1 MSWRRHIM
9 PDARQVRRH
18 VVAGMFYPEDPGE
31 LGRNVDALLASADV
45 RVPTRRI
52 VAVVAPHAGYM
63 YSGPTAAGAY
73 ARLRGAAYDTVV
85 IVSPSHRES
94 FDGVTVYPGDAYST
108 PLGDVPVDGGL
119 RAELLE
125 TCRRVSAD
133 LRGHGSEHALEVQLP
148 FLQRTLGRFRLLPL
162 VIGHQDR
169 DTCFELGDCLGRLI
183 RNRSALLVA
192 STDLSHYHSAGEAD
206 RLDGVFIEGLDRGDE
221 EALMRCLEEG
231 STEACGGGP
240 VVAVLRAARGMG
252 AAIVEVTDRSTSAD
266 VTGDRTSVVGY
277 VSAVAYA

>member
-1 MSWRRHIM
+1 
-9 PDARQVRRH
+9 
-18 VVAGMFYPEDPGE
+18 
-31 LGRNVDALLASADV
+31 
-45 RVPTRRI
+45 
-52 VAVVAPHAGYM
+52 
-63 YSGPTAAGAY
+63 
-73 ARLRGAAYDTVV
+73 
-85 IVSPSHRES
+85 
-94 FDGVTVYPGDAYST
+94 
-108 PLGDVPVDGGL
+108 
-119 RAELLE
+119 
-125 TCRRVSAD
+125 
-133 LRGHGSEHALEVQLP
+133 
-148 FLQRTLGRFRLLPL
+148 